1 MKLQIP
7 SSERARLNPFRFG
20 IDYDRPAPCDPQ
32 SLMTDTNQTSPLKV
46 SFDAKRAIDFARS
59 ELFERTFKEGMAMVE
74 ETAAYLDGPGRA
86 ASKRLSRAAALAYA
100 GESMRLTTRL
110 MQVASWLLV
119 QRAVRDGEIQ
129 LTEAASEKYRLI
141 SREPQPSPTF
151 TAADELPQALK
162 ALIIKGGAIYERV
175 RRLDETMYDGESEAS
190 VNPVSNQLALLQQA
204 FAR

>member
-1 MKLQIP
+1 MR
-7 SSERARLNPFRFG
+7 SGF
-20 IDYDRPAPCDPQ
+20 DPQ
-32 SLMTDTNQTSPLKV
+32 
-46 SFDAKRAIDFARS
+46 RAMDFARS
-59 ELFERTFKEGMAMVE
+59 ELFERTFKEGMALVE

-129 LTEAASEKYRLI
+129 MSEAASDKYRLI
-141 SREPQPSPTF
+141 SRDSQPGANF
-151 TAADELPQALK
+151 AAADELPEALK

-175 RRLDETMYDGESEAS
+175 RRLDETMFEGGEAPANA
-190 VNPVSNQLALLQQA
+190 VNDQMAKLNAA
-204 FAR
+204 FGR

>member
-1 MKLQIP
+1 
-7 SSERARLNPFRFG
+7 
-20 IDYDRPAPCDPQ
+20 
-32 SLMTDTNQTSPLKV
+32 MTDTNQTSPMTAH
-46 SFDAKRAIDFARS
+46 FDAQRAIDFARS
-59 ELFERTFKEGMAMVE
+59 ELFERTFKEGMGLVE

-129 LTEAASEKYRLI
+129 FAEAASEKYRLI
-141 SREPQPSPTF
+141 AREQQPVATF
-151 TAADELPQALK
+151 AGSDELPEALK
-162 ALIIKGGAIYERV
+162 ALIIRGAAIYERV
-175 RRLDETMYDGESEAS
+175 RRLDETMYEGGADAA
-190 VNPVSNQLALLQQA
+190 NPVSDQLAKLNAA

>member
-1 MKLQIP
+1 
-7 SSERARLNPFRFG
+7 
-20 IDYDRPAPCDPQ
+20 
-32 SLMTDTNQTSPLKV
+32 MTDTIQVSPMKAG
-46 SFDAKRAIDFARS
+46 FDPKRALEFARS
-59 ELFERTFKEGMAMVE
+59 EVFDRTFKEGMAMVE

-119 QRAVRDGEIQ
+119 QRAVRDGEIE
-129 LTEAASEKYRLI
+129 LTEAASDKYRLI
-141 SREPQPSPTF
+141 SREPQATPTF
-151 TAADELPQALK
+151 TATDDLPQALK

-175 RRLDETMYDGESEAS
+175 RRLDETMYNGGEAEAGH
-190 VNPVSNQLALLQQA
+190 PSNAVGDQLALLQQA

>member
-1 MKLQIP
+1 
-7 SSERARLNPFRFG
+7 
-20 IDYDRPAPCDPQ
+20 
-32 SLMTDTNQTSPLKV
+32 MTDTIQVSPIKAG
-46 SFDAKRAIDFARS
+46 FDPKRALEFARS
-59 ELFERTFKEGMAMVE
+59 EVFDRTFKEGMAMVE

-129 LTEAASEKYRLI
+129 LTEAASDKYRLI
-141 SREPQPSPTF
+141 SREPQAATSF
-151 TAADELPQALK
+151 AGADELPQALK

-175 RRLDETMYDGESEAS
+175 RRLDETMYDGGDMDT
-190 VNPVSNQLALLQQA
+190 VNPVSDQLAMLQQA
-204 FAR
+204 FGR